1 MVERDNMDKETIIKK
16 LTHPLVCI
24 ILIAVAI
31 GAGIA
36 YGCIN
41 HARNEKQALVSNADV
56 MVYKEATS
64 DELKVLHTQDLEQ
77 TTTYP
82 VNTESQVRMI
92 QTVRDYFS
100 ARYNFKGSY
109 NANKER
115 IIEAVKPLVT
125 PDFLISVEKSFAES
139 EKQEG
144 TDREMKDYHCEVL
157 NVYRNGYSEAELKS
171 KGIRPSYF
179 CLVKI
184 NDRNTLYRIKME
196 YDNGNYLIGN
206 QEMLGTEQEAKK

>member
-36 YGCIN
+36 YGCVN
-41 HARNEKQALVSNADV
+41 HARNEKQALVANADV

-64 DELKVLHTQDLEQ
+64 DELKVLRAQDLEQ
-77 TTTYP
+77 TTTSP
-82 VNTESQVRMI
+82 VNTDSQERML
-92 QTVRDYFS
+92 QSVRDYFS

-109 NANKER
+109 SANKER

-157 NVYRNGYSEAELKS
+157 KIYQNGYSEAELKS
-171 KGIRPSYF
+171 KGIQLSYF

-206 QEMLGTEQEAKK
+206 QEMLGTEQEAK

>member
-1 MVERDNMDKETIIKK
+1 MDKETIIKK

-31 GAGIA
+31 GAVIA
-36 YGCIN
+36 YGCVN
-41 HARNEKQALVSNADV
+41 HARNEKQALVANADV

-82 VNTESQVRMI
+82 VNTESQERML
-92 QTVRDYFS
+92 QSVRDYFS

-157 NVYRNGYSEAELKS
+157 NVYQNGYSESELKS
-171 KGIRPSYF
+171 KGIQPFYF

-184 NDRNTLYRIKME
+184 NGRNTLYQIKME
-196 YDNGNYLIGN
+196 YVEGEYRIGS